1 MARNYLHIM
10 LDELDND
17 ENSMRAPNIKR
28 ERRNNKKKRT
38 LQLKNARKIKQRLQV
53 VS

>member
-1 MARNYLHIM
+1 MARNYLHVM

-17 ENSMRAPNIKR
+17 ENLMRTPNIKR
-28 ERRNNKKKRT
+28 ERRNKKKKRT
-38 LQLKNARKIKQRLQV
+38 LQLKNARKVKQRLQA